1 MLLLSMP
8 KDIRV
13 VLVAGRRNVFESFRN
28 YVQVYLVSWDLDAV
42 GDEETTEI
50 LKLNTLLLQGGLV

>member
-1 MLLLSMP
+1 M
-8 KDIRV
+8 
-13 VLVAGRRNVFESFRN
+13 FESFRN